1 MKINSVMQLLFPI
14 DCLICDFPA
23 VEICEQ
29 CAFALFPVP
38 SFRIIDGI
46 PHWAGAYYGDH
57 LAKIVLL
64 AKEENNRAARN
75 ILVSSL
81 VAAFMQSDLIGPLTL
96 VPLPSRKEAN
106 RRRGYLHAQLI
117 AQGLSLELKKKFGIS
132 SKVLQILR
140 VNRRIQDQSNLGRNE
155 RIINL
160 DGAYESTKLP
170 RDDHGPLVLVDDLV
184 TTGTTVREALRA
196 LRYAGLRPALVISA
210 GVSGR
215 GTDTLRLPNKIG
227 Q

>member
-23 VEICEQ
+23 VEICER

-38 SFRIIDGI
+38 SFRTIDEI

-57 LAKIVLL
+57 LAKIILL

-75 ILVSSL
+75 ILVSNL
-81 VAAFMQSDLIGPLTL
+81 VAAFMQSDVIGPLTF

-117 AQGLSLELKKKFGIS
+117 AQGLSLELKKDFGIS

-215 GTDTLRLPNKIG
+215 GTGTPRLPNKIG